1 MLGDALAFLALLG
14 DALASGRGYQ
24 TVLERIKTADMSRS
38 EWLAERR
45 KSIGGSEIGAVL
57 GLNSYAGP
65 FSVWA
70 NKTGRLPDAEPT
82 EAMIQGTAF
91 EGYVAQRFSERS
103 GLRVERVNYLLRNT
117 EYPHLHANIGRRI
130 VGERAGLECKTASA
144 LNTSRFTGG
153 EFPAIYY
160 CQCVAYLAVTGLPRW
175 YLAVLILGRD
185 FKIFQLTTERDA
197 EVPAWCESSV
207 YVGPEEFSAIR
218 DAAADFW
225 RYVETDTEPPADGIA
240 ATGEALAALYPE
252 SNGESVDLFGCED
265 LFRRYM
271 EARSQLQE
279 AERAVDEYGN
289 QIKQRLGEYEA
300 GSCGKYAA
308 TWKTQSR
315 RSFDVRA
322 LQAEHPE
329 IDMTPFCRAST
340 YRRFN
345 VMEV

>member
-1 MLGDALAFLALLG
+1 MI
-14 DALASGRGYQ
+14 
-24 TVLERIKTADMSRS
+24 ERVKISDMTRA
-38 EWLAERR
+38 EWLEERR

-57 GLNSYAGP
+57 GLNPYAGP

-70 NKTGRLPDAEPT
+70 NKTGRIPDAEPN
-82 EAMIQGTAF
+82 EAMRQGADL
-91 EGYVAQRFSERS
+91 EDYVARRFSERT

-117 EYPHLHANIGRRI
+117 EYPHLHANVDRRI

-144 LNTSRFTGG
+144 LNTSRFAGG
-153 EFPAIYY
+153 TFPESYY
-160 CQCVAYLAVTGLPRW
+160 AQAVTYLAVTGLPRW

-197 EVPAWCESSV
+197 EVPEWCESSV
-207 YVGPEEFSAIR
+207 YVGPEEFAGIR

-225 RYVETDTEPPADGIA
+225 RYVETDTEPPADGIE
-240 ATGEALAALYPE
+240 ATGEVLSALYPE

-265 LFRRYM
+265 LFRRYI
-271 EARSQLQE
+271 EARSQLQG

-300 GSCGKYAA
+300 GNCGKYAA

-315 RSFDVRA
+315 RSLDVRA

-329 IDMTPFCRAST
+329 IDLTQFYRAST
-340 YRRFN
+340 FRRFN
-345 VMEV
+345 VKEI

>member
-1 MLGDALAFLALLG
+1 MI
-14 DALASGRGYQ
+14 
-24 TVLERIKTADMSRS
+24 ERIKTSDMTRA
-38 EWLAERR
+38 EWLEERR

-57 GLNSYAGP
+57 GLSPYAGP

-70 NKTGRLPDAEPT
+70 NKAGRMPDAEPN
-82 EAMIQGTAF
+82 EAMRQGADL
-91 EGYVAQRFSERS
+91 ENYVARRFSERT

-117 EYPHLHANIGRRI
+117 EYPHLHANIDRRI
-130 VGERAGLECKTASA
+130 IGERAGLECKTASA
-144 LNTSRFTGG
+144 LNTSRFAGG
-153 EFPAIYY
+153 TFPASYY
-160 CQCVAYLAVTGLPRW
+160 CQCAAYLAVTGLPRW

-207 YVGPEEFSAIR
+207 FVAPEEFTGIR

-225 RYVETDTEPPADGIA
+225 RYVETDTEPPADGIE
-240 ATGEALAALYPE
+240 ATGEVLAALYPE

-265 LFRRYM
+265 LFRRYI

-315 RSFDVRA
+315 RSLDVRA

-329 IDMTPFCRAST
+329 IDMTPFFKAST
-340 YRRFN
+340 YRRFS
-345 VMEV
+345 VKEV